1 MIICAMV
8 TPDSSPVTMLLMF
21 GALVILYEASLLIA
35 RIVLKKRI
43 EKQQLELEE
52 ADEEEM
58 TIVRKG

>member
-1 MIICAMV
+1 
-8 TPDSSPVTMLLMF
+8 MLLMF